1 MTDFEKSL
9 SFEQLY
15 RAAIECAR
23 NVRWKES
30 VQDYLRNILSRTS
43 RLRQDLLSGE
53 YSIMPY
59 IRFMVYEPKKREIV
73 STRFRD
79 RVFQRSICNN
89 GVYRDIT
96 RGFIHDN
103 CACLVGRGV
112 DYAIHRLDCHMRRF
126 YRKYGVNG
134 WVLKIDLSKF
144 FPSIPHSVAK
154 AAMKKRIRDEN
165 FLKYICDIIDS
176 FPDNRSPEEIAAD
189 PFGKRSVALGSQI
202 SQLIA
207 LAVLDDLDHY
217 IKERLK
223 IKYYVR
229 YMDDFILIHEDK
241 EVLRNALLTIT
252 EMVTKLGLRLNA
264 KTCISPLRQG
274 VVFLKYRRFFNKT
287 GKLIV
292 KVNHKSISKERR
304 KLRTLKGMVDK
315 GKMNLNDICL
325 HFQSWSAHAARANSR
340 GLIRQMK
347 NYVRQ
352 IFGGHNESHYQKRE
366 RTDRAQGT
374 D

>member
-1 MTDFEKSL
+1 MTDFEKAL
-9 SFEQLY
+9 SFKELY
-15 RAAIECAR
+15 RGALECAR

-30 VQDYLRNILSRTS
+30 VQIYLRNILSRTAM
-43 RLRQDLLSGE
+43 LRHDLLSGK
-53 YSIMPY
+53 YKIMPY

-89 GVYRDIT
+89 GIYQAIT
-96 RGFIHDN
+96 KSFIHDN

-112 DYAIHRLDCHMRRF
+112 DYAINRLDCHMRRF
-126 YRKYGVNG
+126 YRKHGVNG

-154 AAMKKRIRDEN
+154 AAMRKRIKDEN

-176 FPDNRSPEEIAAD
+176 FPDNRTAEEIASD

-207 LAVLDDLDHY
+207 LAILDDLDHY

-241 EVLRNALLTIT
+241 DVLREALLTIT
-252 EMVTKLGLRLNA
+252 EIVTKLGLKLNA

-287 GKLIV
+287 GKLVV

-304 KLRTLKGMVDK
+304 KIRTLKRMADR
-315 GKMNLNDICL
+315 GKISVEDVQQ

-347 NYVRQ
+347 KYVKQ
-352 IFGGHNESHYQKRE
+352 VFGGKQ
-366 RTDRAQGT
+366 
-374 D
+374 